1 MKTQRRMMMNRRLGY
16 LVSTM
21 AMALTVFAGG
31 LAHAQ
36 ERTEI
41 GVSSALKG
49 DTYVGAQIGI
59 DFMGDT
65 NYKCRC
71 DARQS
76 DFLLYGGRFGHF
88 FTDHV
93 ALEATVNWID
103 LHPGFYDA
111 SLGIMYDF
119 TPTQHGWNT
128 YLGIG
133 GGSEREH
140 VHGRGEGFA
149 YIAFGSE
156 YRFNRA
162 VGARFELRGQHV
174 FGEPFVGG
182 RSHNDIQPN
191 VGVVLHFGAPAPAMA
206 PPPPEMPKAS
216 PPPPPPPPMAAPAPA
231 AEAAPPVE
239 APPPP
244 VVAPAPA
251 PQTSSND
258 VPFDRRSSRL
268 TNIAKAVLDRVAAR
282 LKDDLTATVIVTGYP
297 DEGTSTGSRESL
309 ATQRA
314 ENVKKYLTSRHGI
327 DAGRITTRTDTAS
340 PATAGKAVVMI
351 TFQSHS

>member
-1 MKTQRRMMMNRRLGY
+1 MNRRFGP
-16 LVSTM
+16 LVSILAVAATVIAAGPARGQDRPEM
-21 AMALTVFAGG
+21 GTSTAL
-31 LAHAQ
+31 
-36 ERTEI
+36 R
-41 GVSSALKG
+41 G

-59 DFMGDT
+59 DFLGDT

-88 FTDHV
+88 FTDHL

-128 YLGIG
+128 YLGLG

-140 VHGRGEGFA
+140 VSGRGEGFA
-149 YIAFGSE
+149 YLAFGSE

-174 FGEPFVGG
+174 FGEPFIGG
-182 RSHNDIQPN
+182 SSHNDIQPN
-191 VGVVLHFGAPAPAMA
+191 VGVVLHFGAPAPPA
-206 PPPPEMPKAS
+206 PAPPPEMPKSS
-216 PPPPPPPPMAAPAPA
+216 PPPAPPPPAHAPETPP
-231 AEAAPPVE
+231 APPVE

-244 VVAPAPA
+244 VVAPPLP
-251 PQTSSND
+251 PQTSSSD
-258 VPFDRRSSRL
+258 VPFERNSSRL

-282 LKDDLTATVIVTGYP
+282 LKDDLTATVVVTGYA
-297 DEGTSTGSRESL
+297 DEGTSARRREML
-309 ATQRA
+309 ATERA
-314 ENVKKYLTSRHGI
+314 ENVKKYLTTRHGI
-327 DAGRITTRTDTAS
+327 DSGRISTRSDTAT
-340 PATAGKAVVMI
+340 PATAGKAVVTI
-351 TFQSHS
+351 TFKSHS